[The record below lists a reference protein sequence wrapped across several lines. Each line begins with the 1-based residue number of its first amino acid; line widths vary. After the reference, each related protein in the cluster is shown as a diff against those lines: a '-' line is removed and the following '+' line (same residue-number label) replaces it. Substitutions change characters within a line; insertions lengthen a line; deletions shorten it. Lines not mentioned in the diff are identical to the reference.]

1 MQVWIETR
9 TRFNRTNE
17 SSFVSFYF
25 ELSFA
30 NKKKDNCLFKHLTLN
45 NSHTAK
51 WLIVPWYGQIFQR
64 IFAFKKKTKVGLNK
78 HVAALLKKWGWKNN
92 FCEIEIVS
100 NKFLPQTASFVQK
113 SQPLPKKS
121 FFFLAKKKIKKP
133 LIFASKKKE
142 RRVNRSFLG
151 KIATFCWAKKQ
162 NKASQKK
169 KSTPINV
176 VSKKKSRANEQNSC
190 SFFTHHNDFVA
201 NRIFQ
206 HKTKKASKKTS
217 TKKNTKGDE
226 NELTRLL
233 SNNKHSFL
241 LRTKIVTSLEERIC
255 WVSITQK
262 DVLNLV
268 TPLPQ
273 VQFNKIL

>member
-1 MQVWIETR
+1 MVDCSMLWSNLPKNLCLQKK
-9 TRFNRTNE
+9 
-17 SSFVSFYF
+17 
-25 ELSFA
+25 
-30 NKKKDNCLFKHLTLN
+30 NKSRL
-45 NSHTAK
+45 
-51 WLIVPWYGQIFQR
+51 
-64 IFAFKKKTKVGLNK
+64 GLNK

-100 NKFLPQTASFVQK
+100 NKILPQTASFVQK

-176 VSKKKSRANEQNSC
+176 VSKKKRRANEQNSC

-241 LRTKIVTSLEERIC
+241 LSDIIRGKNLLSINNPKRCFESCNTFTTS
-255 WVSITQK
+255 SI
-262 DVLNLV
+262 
-268 TPLPQ
+268 
-273 VQFNKIL
+273 

>member
-1 MQVWIETR
+1 MVDCSMIR
-9 TRFNRTNE
+9 SNLPKN
-17 SSFVSFYF
+17 
-25 ELSFA
+25 L
-30 NKKKDNCLFKHLTLN
+30 CL
-45 NSHTAK
+45 
-51 WLIVPWYGQIFQR
+51 Q
-64 IFAFKKKTKVGLNK
+64 KKTKVGLNK

-176 VSKKKSRANEQNSC
+176 VSKKKRRANEQNSC
-190 SFFTHHNDFVA
+190 SFFTHQNNFVA
-201 NRIFQ
+201 NRIF
-206 HKTKKASKKTS
+206 HLKTKVHKK
-217 TKKNTKGDE
+217 KY
-226 NELTRLL
+226 
-233 SNNKHSFL
+233 
-241 LRTKIVTSLEERIC
+241 
-255 WVSITQK
+255 
-262 DVLNLV
+262 
-268 TPLPQ
+268 
-273 VQFNKIL
+273 

>member
-1 MQVWIETR
+1 MPT
-9 TRFNRTNE
+9 
-17 SSFVSFYF
+17 
-25 ELSFA
+25 
-30 NKKKDNCLFKHLTLN
+30 KKKTTVCLNTWHLITVMQQN
-45 NSHTAK
+45 G
-51 WLIVPWYGQIFQR
+51 WLFHDTVKSSKESLPS
-64 IFAFKKKTKVGLNK
+64 KKKTKVGLNK

-100 NKFLPQTASFVQK
+100 NKILPQTASFVQK

-121 FFFLAKKKIKKP
+121 FFFLAKNKIKKP

-176 VSKKKSRANEQNSC
+176 VSKKKRRANEQNSC

-233 SNNKHSFL
+233 SSSGLKSWHH
-241 LRTKIVTSLEERIC
+241 
-255 WVSITQK
+255 
-262 DVLNLV
+262 
-268 TPLPQ
+268 
-273 VQFNKIL
+273 

>member
-1 MQVWIETR
+1 MVDCSMIRSNLPKNLCLQKKNKSRFKQTCCRSFEKMRLKKQLLWNRNRVQQV
-9 TRFNRTNE
+9 
-17 SSFVSFYF
+17 SSSNSILCSEKSTFAKKVFL
-25 ELSFA
+25 LSRKKE
-30 NKKKDNCLFKHLTLN
+30 NKKAFDIC
-45 NSHTAK
+45 
-51 WLIVPWYGQIFQR
+51 
-64 IFAFKKKTKVGLNK
+64 FKKKRK
-78 HVAALLKKWGWKNN
+78 A
-92 FCEIEIVS
+92 CS
-100 NKFLPQTASFVQK
+100 
-113 SQPLPKKS
+113 
-121 FFFLAKKKIKKP
+121 
-133 LIFASKKKE
+133 
-142 RRVNRSFLG
+142 VNRSFVG

-176 VSKKKSRANEQNSC
+176 VSKKKRRANEQNSC

-233 SNNKHSFL
+233 NNNKHSFL

>member
-133 LIFASKKKE
+133 LIFASKKK
-142 RRVNRSFLG
+142 
-151 KIATFCWAKKQ
+151 
-162 NKASQKK
+162 
-169 KSTPINV
+169 
-176 VSKKKSRANEQNSC
+176 
-190 SFFTHHNDFVA
+190 
-201 NRIFQ
+201 
-206 HKTKKASKKTS
+206 
-217 TKKNTKGDE
+217 KG
-226 NELTRLL
+226 
-233 SNNKHSFL
+233 
-241 LRTKIVTSLEERIC
+241 V
-255 WVSITQK
+255 
-262 DVLNLV
+262 
-268 TPLPQ
+268 
-273 VQFNKIL
+273 